1 MAVTYIGAP
10 DPGVRMET
18 LVTPEDFA
26 RAERESALRAFEEA
40 KGSVVATTS
49 EKAAA
54 YERVDPRDR
63 MSIRDALDYDPG
75 IRALADTVAMT
86 SPVGAG
92 ATAGRVAG
100 RVAGKVAP
108 RALTR
113 FNRWLS
119 GWWTPAKATVGG
131 FGRAIGGRM
140 TGAADFLAG
149 NWRRALEVE
158 RAASKASYAQK
169 QVSRLAATVGKLKG
183 EADALAGAAV
193 KSVNGKTVAIVRSDL
208 KARAAIKEAQAGVY
222 ARQLKK
228 QQANLKDATKRV
240 DGLRKRGIISKAEFQ
255 AQERALGVAQE
266 VAVKH
271 GVAAALK
278 ARLLPLTAEGLA
290 AYGATE
296 GYNWLTRDTRD
307 ATNKEL
313 AKSAKDLEYRKAQRK
328 LSAFF
333 ADEDGRR
340 EAASDR
346 AALEYRLAEIR
357 KTGQDI
363 LSKIPA
369 EQRDDPTEYRR
380 VVRSVNERMADLI
393 EGMRGTEA
401 WNTAV
406 EKRMTGRYYNE
417 AKLSSRT
424 PYEVKEKMKVIFPSD
439 VEAAADMANQGTYF
453 FPVPGDENDDEKKS
467 EDDPGFD
474 DF

>member
-49 EKAAA
+49 EKSAA
-54 YERVDPRDR
+54 YEKVDPRDR

-92 ATAGRVAG
+92 ATAGKVAG

-113 FNRWLS
+113 YNRWLS

-131 FGRAIGGRM
+131 FGRAIGSRM

-169 QVSRLAATVGKLKG
+169 QVSRLTATVGKLKG

-193 KSVNGKTVAIVRSDL
+193 KSVNGKTAAIVRSDL
-208 KARAAIKEAQAGVY
+208 KARAAVKEAQAGVY

-266 VAVKH
+266 VAAKH
-271 GVAAALK
+271 GVGAALRAISERK
-278 ARLLPLTAEGLA
+278 IPLTIEGTAGVIGGVLV
-290 AYGATE
+290 
-296 GYNWLTRDTRD
+296 
-307 ATNKEL
+307 
-313 AKSAKDLEYRKAQRK
+313 AKSREAEKTAASNDAARPENVRSAIFGK
-328 LSAFF
+328 LTEF
-333 ADEDGRR
+333 ADEDNRR
-340 EAASDR
+340 QAVSNVG
-346 AALEYRLAEIR
+346 ALRQRLREIR
-357 KTGQDI
+357 AFGQAI
-363 LSKIPA
+363 LDSYP
-369 EQRDDPTEYRR
+369 EDRRDTNGYLDT
-380 VVRSVNERMADLI
+380 VDAVNAKMADLV
-393 EGMRGTEA
+393 EGMRGTDAWVQSVNQTRDEISELKVPAANLDAARRQYKVDYPTEVEEA
-401 WNTAV
+401 GGF
-406 EKRMTGRYYNE
+406 KGRG
-417 AKLSSRT
+417 S
-424 PYEVKEKMKVIFPSD
+424 
-439 VEAAADMANQGTYF
+439 F
-453 FPVPGDENDDEKKS
+453 FFRDE
-467 EDDPGFD
+467 G
-474 DF
+474 